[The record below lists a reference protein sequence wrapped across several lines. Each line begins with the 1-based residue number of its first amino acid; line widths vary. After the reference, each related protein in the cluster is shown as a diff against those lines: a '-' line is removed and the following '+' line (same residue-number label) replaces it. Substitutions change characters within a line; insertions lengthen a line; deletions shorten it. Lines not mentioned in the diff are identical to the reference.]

1 MTENKDQENS
11 KNFKDQ
17 FGKFLTKAFRIST
30 GGTISSEKKEL
41 LFERIIDSTNQ
52 RKDDARKLSAI
63 WLKYAAVFIGLLLV
77 AGSTYFSLYPP
88 SDGLNFSRMLGELNL
103 EDFDQAQLIINDEE
117 SILLEGEASVID
129 YQNAAVVVNEKEA
142 TSSKLGEY
150 NTLIIPYGKR
160 SQVSLPDGSKVYL
173 NSGSKMVYP
182 TAFASN
188 RHIYLEGEAYFEVF
202 KDEANPFT
210 VKTKDLNYRVL
221 GTSFNVNAYDNNDFS
236 MAVLVTGSI
245 EVKPERASFFKSD
258 KKILKPNQQLN
269 WSKDEKT
276 FEVNE
281 VNVEPYVSWKDGY
294 LIFEE
299 QSIKEISKR
308 LEKLYNVEI
317 LIKSKLLEKETFTG
331 RLDLKTDIEQVLGTI
346 ASTSGVSISKKG
358 RRYEFTKGI

>member
-17 FGKFLTKAFRIST
+17 YGKFLPKAFKVST
-30 GGTISSEKKEL
+30 GGSISPERKEQ
-41 LFERIIDSTNQ
+41 LFERIVDSANQ
-52 RKDDARKLSAI
+52 QSAKASKFSAH
-63 WLKYAAVFIGLLLV
+63 WLKYAAVLVGILVV
-77 AGSTYFSLYPP
+77 AGSAYFGLYRY
-88 SDGLNFSRMLGELNL
+88 SGTHDYSGMLSQLNF
-103 EDFDQAQLIINDEE
+103 EDYDQAQLIINDQET
-117 SILLEGEASVID
+117 ILLEGEASVID
-129 YQNAAVVVNEKEA
+129 YQNDAIVVNKNTTA
-142 TSSKLGEY
+142 SSKLGEY

-202 KDEANPFT
+202 RDEANPFT
-210 VKTKDLNYRVL
+210 VQTKDLSYRVL
-221 GTSFNVNAYDNNDFS
+221 GTSFNVNAYDNNDYS

-245 EVKPERASFFKSD
+245 EVKSERESLFKAE
-258 KKILKPNQQLN
+258 KRVLKPNQQLN
-269 WSKDEKT
+269 WSKNAKT

-281 VNVEPYVSWKDGY
+281 VNVEPFVSWKDGY

-299 QSIKEISKR
+299 ESIRNISKR

-317 LIKSKLLEKETFTG
+317 AIGSKILERETFTG

-358 RRYEFTKGI
+358 RRYEFTRGI